1 LISNNRSIEPEQLF
15 RMISASTANIESAM
29 IQIVGTR
36 AADDPCL
43 TCLQGRGIWNCC
55 TYVQWEGVKICANCH
70 WRGQDAQ
77 CYWPTW
83 EELNPNPPA
92 LRVNDYDSDDDF
104 NHEDGNDDNNG
115 NDNNGNDNN
124 GNDNNG
130 NDNNGNDNNGND
142 NNGNDNNG
150 NDNNGNDNNGND
162 GNDNDGNDDDFQVC
176 IQALNNRLS
185 AIQPSIQRRIQ
196 VDRYQSLIDQCIRDL
211 CRDVG
216 GLVHAVDAM
225 QRAQDQEMIRVN
237 AELAELRAQLEREL
251 RNLSRRST

>member
-1 LISNNRSIEPEQLF
+1 MLPILIPIR
-15 RMISASTANIESAM
+15 R
-29 IQIVGTR
+29 
-36 AADDPCL
+36 
-43 TCLQGRGIWNCC
+43 
-55 TYVQWEGVKICANCH
+55 
-70 WRGQDAQ
+70 
-77 CYWPTW
+77 
-83 EELNPNPPA
+83 PNPVVAGLTATTGSARA

-104 NHEDGNDDNNG
+104 NHEDGNDDS
-115 NDNNGNDNN
+115 
-124 GNDNNG
+124 
-130 NDNNGNDNNGND
+130 
-142 NNGNDNNG
+142 
-150 NDNNGNDNNGND
+150 NGNDNNGND

-216 GLVHAVDAM
+216 GLAHAVNAM